1 MCVSRA
7 EALQSQGEEG
17 TVSVEEQVE
26 ATAVSAQGL
35 GDDGEVGEATVN
47 PGQVEEEEEPKRLD
61 AKRLINPASVLQL
74 ASFS

>member
-1 MCVSRA
+1 MFVCVCVSRA

-47 PGQVEEEEEPKRLD
+47 PGQE
-61 AKRLINPASVLQL
+61 
-74 ASFS
+74 